1 MGEKT
6 VMENLITEISE
17 QVKDQVIAEIGN
29 ANSEQIKEIVLE
41 LRMVMAD
48 IIDER
53 VKINLA
59 NMMNRM
65 AEELKQSI
73 RG

>member
-1 MGEKT
+1 MVGET
-6 VMENLITEISE
+6 MDSLIKEIVE
-17 QVKDQVIAEIGN
+17 QVKTEVVEKIGN
-29 ANSEQIKEIVLE
+29 ANAEQIKEIVLE
-41 LRMVMAD
+41 LRMDMTS

-65 AEELKQSI
+65 SEELKKSI
-73 RG
+73 RR